1 MPYALSFSPEFFRQ
15 EDCGPP
21 DVRRP
26 TSVEQAVMNLSEE
39 IWAALAEDVFGLDSS
54 QLDVETVLRKIEET
68 NTCRNLDSPVEVFID
83 PEGDFSVLV
92 YERQQIS
99 PPWSDEQ

>member
-1 MPYALSFSPEFFRQ
+1 MPYALSFLPEFFHR
-15 EDCGPP
+15 EDSERSGM
-21 DVRRP
+21 RLP
-26 TSVEQAVMNLSEE
+26 TSVEQAVMRLSEE
-39 IWAALAEDVFGLDSS
+39 TWAALAEDVFGLDPS

-92 YERQQIS
+92 YERQQLS
-99 PPWSDEQ
+99 PPWSDEE